1 MTLFVKCPHCF
12 TEVVWTTE
20 NLYRP
25 FCSKRCKLIDFGDW
39 ADGSHKI
46 PAEMVENSEDFSE
59 LDISNHHMNNND
71 DPLLN

>member
-1 MTLFVKCPHCF
+1 
-12 TEVVWTTE
+12 
-20 NLYRP
+20 
-25 FCSKRCKLIDFGDW
+25 LIDFGDW